1 MVVDGVLLYNTPLL
15 LVSGEDNSVRSITIN
30 CLLSSKGMPAG
41 LKQSSSTVSIGFSL
55 PETAANTFTQAQIDL
70 NLSPLDREVFVVQAI
85 NLDPESPD
93 AITATDTFTNVSL
106 TTTSQTAVSNL
117 GDANCLAVAQQ
128 RIQAAGFTDGG
139 VSFQQQSLETP
150 PSTMDYIG
158 IIATNDFF
166 VQITGGN
173 NAVRKGC
180 SGKLYGYRA
189 VATADIYAALV
200 QSEVLSA

>member
-1 MVVDGVLLYNTPLL
+1 
-15 LVSGEDNSVRSITIN
+15 
-30 CLLSSKGMPAG
+30 MPQG
-41 LKQSSSTVSIGFSL
+41 LKQTSSTVPIGFSL
-55 PETAANTFTQAQIDL
+55 VESGANTFTQSSVDL

-85 NLDPESPD
+85 NLDPSAPENRASVGN
-93 AITATDTFTNVSL
+93 TATTCSL
-106 TTTSQTAVSNL
+106 TTTSQTAVANL
-117 GDANCLAVAQQ
+117 GEANCLAVAQMRCQ
-128 RIQAAGFTDGG
+128 VDTVAGVA

-166 VQITGGN
+166 IQVEGLGN
-173 NAVRKGC
+173 SIAKGM

-189 VATADIYAALV
+189 QATADIYAALV